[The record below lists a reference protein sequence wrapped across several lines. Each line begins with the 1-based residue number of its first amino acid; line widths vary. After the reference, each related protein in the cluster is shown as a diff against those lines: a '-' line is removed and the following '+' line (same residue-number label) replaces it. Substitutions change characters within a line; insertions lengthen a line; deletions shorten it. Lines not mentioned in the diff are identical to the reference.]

1 MYRDILISLILK
13 EYINDIF
20 LCNYIKNYIFDLE
33 IKDNIIIHK
42 SKYYNTLQDIKL
54 LYPSLLKTAIFEN
67 FRFDEYSNL
76 DPGWCFYTIKPLL
89 NCGKF
94 MNWCSNPPKQILN
107 NQILKEHE
115 IKGNGIILINEVRKN
130 YSNKDIN
137 NLIEK
142 TDKYKIEFNESITIW
157 YDFHTKKFTNISL

>member
-89 NCGKF
+89 NCGNF
-94 MNWCSNPPKQILN
+94 MNWCTTPPKQILN
-107 NQILKEHE
+107 DQILKGHE
-115 IKGNGIILINEVRKN
+115 INSNGVTILNEVRIK
-130 YSNKDIN
+130 YSDKDIN

-142 TDKYKIEFNESITIW
+142 KDKYENEFYDSFTIW
-157 YDFHTKKFTNISL
+157 YDFYTKRITNIK

>member
-1 MYRDILISLILK
+1 MYRDILISLILR

-33 IKDNIIIHK
+33 IKDNIVIHN

-67 FRFDEYSNL
+67 FRFDDNSNL

-94 MNWCSNPPKQILN
+94 MNWCTIPPKQIVD
-107 NQILKEHE
+107 NQILEEHE
-115 IKGNGIILINEVRKN
+115 LKGNGVILLNEVRKF
-130 YSNKDIN
+130 YSDKDIN

-142 TDKYKIEFNESITIW
+142 KEKYKNEFNESFTIL
-157 YDFHTKKFTNISL
+157 YDFYKKRFTNMSI